1 MGKAKEIAG
10 FPTKL
15 VKLPATSAPHNPCV
29 PGILLIPVPQPHAKI
44 GVSPPL
50 HGLSAR
56 SESATTGGCRTRRR
70 PSPSARRGG
79 ERENS
84 CDYAQDRPP
93 GGSPS
98 RSRTLHFG
106 RDFYQQS
113 SRRNAAAGE
122 RLVGRPKLA
131 RESAGFHFSL
141 ILRTHAAA

>member
-44 GVSPPL
+44 GVSPLL

-70 PSPSARRGG
+70 PSPSARWGG
-79 ERENS
+79 ERQNS
-84 CDYAQDRPP
+84 CDYAQNRTL

-98 RSRTLHFG
+98 STRTLHSG
-106 RDFYQQS
+106 RDVHQQS
-113 SRRNAAAGE
+113 CRRNAAAGE
-122 RLVGRPKLA
+122 RLAGR
-131 RESAGFHFSL
+131 
-141 ILRTHAAA
+141 T